1 MTGMANSSDSTC
13 FPFSRPLYVMAKPAG
28 ARCNLAC
35 RYCYYLEKGDY
46 YASSSEGPFMTDATL
61 ERYIQEYIQTQ
72 TSREINFT
80 WHGGEP
86 LMRPLDFYRKAVA
99 LQTRYGSGRQIANC
113 LQTNGLLLNDDWCRF
128 LHDEGWL
135 VGLSIDGTQ
144 TMHDAYRQGRNGAP
158 SWERVMRAV
167 EMLERHHVEW
177 NAMATVHQANAEQ
190 PLEFYS
196 FFRNTLGCRYLQF
209 TPVVERLLQEG
220 EKTWLAQVGDEDCRL
235 APYSVLPHQWGNFL
249 CAIFDE
255 WVRHDV
261 GYTFVQ
267 LFDATL
273 AGWMGVA
280 PGVCVYAEEC
290 GHAAVMEHN
299 GDVYSCDHFVF
310 PRHRLGNIHTH
321 TLPQMLYGPQ
331 QTAFSRLKRDALPR
345 QCRLCPWLKAC
356 HGECPRLRFARA
368 ADGEPGLNFLC
379 AGYQCYFSHVAPYM
393 DFMAQALRNG
403 QPAALIMQALRN
415 GAF

>member
-1 MTGMANSSDSTC
+1 MANSSDSTC

-99 LQTRYGSGRQIANC
+99 LQARYGSGRQIANC

-144 TMHDAYRQGRNGAP
+144 AMHDAYRQGRNGAP

-209 TPVVERLLQEG
+209 TPIVERLLQEG

-379 AGYQCYFSHVAPYM
+379 AGYQRYFSHVAPYM

-403 QPAALIMQALRN
+403 QPPALIMQALRN

>member
-1 MTGMANSSDSTC
+1 MANSSDSTC

-99 LQTRYGSGRQIANC
+99 LQARYGSGRQIANC

-144 TMHDAYRQGRNGAP
+144 AMHDAYRQGRNGAP

-167 EMLERHHVEW
+167 ELLERHHVEW

-209 TPVVERLLQEG
+209 TPIVERLLQEG

-379 AGYQCYFSHVAPYM
+379 AGYQRYFSHVAPYM

-403 QPAALIMQALRN
+403 QPASIIMQALRN

>member
-1 MTGMANSSDSTC
+1 
-13 FPFSRPLYVMAKPAG
+13 MAKPAG

-99 LQTRYGSGRQIANC
+99 LQARYGSGRQIANC

-144 TMHDAYRQGRNGAP
+144 AMHDAYRQGRNGAP

-209 TPVVERLLQEG
+209 TPIVERLLQEG

-261 GYTFVQ
+261 GYIFVQ

-379 AGYQCYFSHVAPYM
+379 AGYQRYFSHVAPYM

-403 QPAALIMQALRN
+403 QPPALIMQALRN

>member
-1 MTGMANSSDSTC
+1 MANSSDSTC

-46 YASSSEGPFMTDATL
+46 YVSSSEGPFMTDATL

-99 LQTRYGSGRQIANC
+99 LQARYGSGRQIANC

-144 TMHDAYRQGRNGAP
+144 AMHDAYRQGRNGAP

-167 EMLERHHVEW
+167 ELLERHHVEW

-209 TPVVERLLQEG
+209 TPIVERLLQEG

-345 QCRLCPWLKAC
+345 QCRQCPWLKAC

-379 AGYQCYFSHVAPYM
+379 AGYQRYFSHVAPYM

>member
-1 MTGMANSSDSTC
+1 MANSSDSTC

-99 LQTRYGSGRQIANC
+99 LQARYGSGRQIANC

-144 TMHDAYRQGRNGAP
+144 AMHDAYRQGRNGAP

-167 EMLERHHVEW
+167 ELLERHHVEW

-209 TPVVERLLQEG
+209 TPIVERLLQEG

-379 AGYQCYFSHVAPYM
+379 AGYQRYFSHVAPYM
-393 DFMAQALRNG
+393 DFMAQALCND
-403 QPAALIMQALRN
+403 QPASIIMQALRR
-415 GAF
+415 GEF